1 MRSPVPRLFGAL
13 AAVTLLAW
21 CSLVVGSDWTS
32 WRGPFQDGVSP
43 DKNLPATWSDEKGQE
58 SNFLWKAPVGC
69 RSTPIVM
76 KGRVYINNQV
86 GEGVNE
92 QERVMCF
99 DAETGKV
106 LWEKHFGV
114 FLTDIVSVRL
124 GWTNMVGDPATGNL
138 YWHGT
143 QGFFICFDK
152 DGKILWQHQLTEQFG
167 RVSGYGGRLPS
178 PALAENLVVIG
189 MNNSSWG
196 DHAKGGNRF
205 LAMDKLTGTP
215 VWWSEPGEKPLNS
228 NYSTPTVATINGEL
242 LFITGGADGS
252 VHAMQART
260 GKKVWSYNFC
270 AGEVNCSPVVDGSL
284 IYCNHGQENPDNNIQ
299 GRVLC
304 LDASQIKDG
313 KPKLVWQVD
322 GIKAKYTSPLLKDGR
337 LYIGDDVA
345 KLWCLDAKS
354 GAKIWYHIYG
364 RNAMASP
371 VWGDSKIYVSDKNA
385 KFHILEP
392 GDKKCKVL
400 DTHRFVGAA
409 GNDVELYG
417 NAAVANGRVYFST
430 SEELYCIG
438 AKAVKADA
446 DAVMKPVASQK
457 GKPAQLLI
465 VPCDV
470 ETHPG
475 KSVEFKL
482 RAYDEHGN
490 FVQDLDASAA
500 VQWALPQPPLPPGA
514 KNQPPALKADLSGK
528 GGLSTVTIKAPPA
541 APPAQQGYVAA
552 QWNGLTAKARVR
564 VCPVL
569 PYEPNFT
576 NIPAGA
582 VPGSWIN
589 CQGKFVIKE
598 LDKAK
603 HVLAKVTN
611 NSNALVARG
620 SCLFGT
626 PEMTD
631 YTIQADVYGGKVP
644 NKTGGD
650 WMPDV
655 GVGACRY
662 TLYLGGPTQTL
673 RLVSWEAMQRV
684 DETIQH
690 AWKADTW
697 YTLKL
702 MADIKGGKATLRG
715 KVWPK
720 GQTEPT
726 NWLIEFTDPTPN
738 LEGSAFLY
746 GYSVGQDP
754 PQTGTEVYY
763 DNVKVTPNK
772 R

>member
-1 MRSPVPRLFGAL
+1 MRDPMFRLFGAGILLML
-13 AAVTLLAW
+13 A
-21 CSLVVGSDWTS
+21 CSVGLGSDWTS
-32 WRGPFQDGVSP
+32 WRGPSQNGVSP
-43 DKNLPATWSDEKGQE
+43 ETGLPATWSDEKGQE
-58 SNFLWKAPVGC
+58 QNFVWKAPFGC

-92 QERVMCF
+92 QERVMCL
-99 DAETGKV
+99 DADTGKV
-106 LWEKHFGV
+106 IWEKRFGV

-143 QGFFICFDK
+143 QGFFICFDR
-152 DGKILWQHQLTEQFG
+152 DGKILWQHQLTEQYG

-178 PALAENLVVIG
+178 PALAEDLVVVG
-189 MNNSSWG
+189 MNQSSWG
-196 DHAKGGNRF
+196 DYAKGGNRF
-205 LAMDKLTGTP
+205 LAMNKYDGTP
-215 VWWSEPGEKPLNS
+215 VWWSEPGERPLNS
-228 NYSTPTVATINGEL
+228 NYSTPAVATINGEL

-260 GKKVWSYNFC
+260 GKKVWSYHFC
-270 AGEVNCSPVVDGSL
+270 GGEVNCSPVVDGTL

-299 GRVLC
+299 GRVIC
-304 LDASQIKDG
+304 LDAGQIKDG
-313 KPKLVWQVD
+313 KPRLVWQVD

-354 GAKIWYHIYG
+354 GDRVWNYVYG

-371 VWGDSKIYVSDKNA
+371 VWGDGKIYVSDKNA
-385 KFHILEP
+385 KFHILQP
-392 GDKKCKVL
+392 GPKNCKELDK
-400 DTHRFVGAA
+400 HRFVGQDVS
-409 GNDVELYG
+409 DVEAYG
-417 NAAVANGRVYFST
+417 NVAVANGRVYFST
-430 SEELYCIG
+430 SEEIYCIG
-438 AKAVKADA
+438 SKQAKPDKIFPTVAAVAG
-446 DAVMKPVASQK
+446 K
-457 GKPAQLLI
+457 GQPAQLQM

-475 KSVEFKL
+475 KSTQLHLKV
-482 RAYDEHGN
+482 YDAFGN
-490 FVQDLDASAA
+490 FLHDVDDKAA
-500 VQWALPQPPLPPGA
+500 DVKWTLPQPPLPPGA
-514 KNQPPALKADLSGK
+514 KSQPPALKADLTGK
-528 GGLSTVTIKAPPA
+528 GGSAAVAIKTPPD
-541 APPAQQGYVAA
+541 APPAQHGYVTAE
-552 QWNGLTAKARVR
+552 WKGLTTKARVR

-569 PYEPNFT
+569 PYTPNFD
-576 NIPAGA
+576 NIPVGA

-589 CQGKFVIKE
+589 CQGKFLIKE
-598 LDKAK
+598 LDKGK

-611 NSNALVARG
+611 NSNALIARG

-626 PEMTD
+626 PDMTD

-644 NKTGGD
+644 NNSGEP

-673 RLVSWEAMQRV
+673 RLVSWEAMPRV

-702 MADIKGGKATLRG
+702 MADIKGNKATLRG
-715 KVWPK
+715 KVWPRGEK
-720 GQTEPT
+720 EPAA
-726 NWLIEFTDPTPN
+726 WAIEFTDPTPN
-738 LEGSAFLY
+738 LQGSAFLY

-763 DNVKVTPNK
+763 DNVKVTQNAK
-772 R
+772 